1 MWLEAEVKLIFE
13 YVFASFSNMYTEA
26 VLEITAC
33 MLTFAGGIEPKDNF
47 EMVLSRIV
55 HLGCFH
61 ITTLG
66 PHRDSFA
73 ILVWYV

>member
-1 MWLEAEVKLIFE
+1 
-13 YVFASFSNMYTEA
+13 MYTEA

-73 ILVWYV
+73 ILV